1 MMRDYEEQEW
11 RPRTKLGRLVHS
23 GQITTIH
30 EALYCGLPLRES
42 QLVDKLLPT
51 MEDEVLDVNMVQRMT
66 DSGRRVRFTVTVV
79 VGNSDG
85 YVGLGM
91 AKIREVGPAIRRAI
105 EEAKTNVIEVR
116 RGCGSWE
123 CGCGTPHTVPFEV
136 TGRSGSVRVTLK
148 PAPRGIGLAVGDVAK
163 HVLRLAGV
171 KDCWGFTQGK
181 TRTTVNYAK
190 AVYAALAA
198 TQDVKVQQ
206 RLKDHL
212 AIHTGATTVQGDLAA
227 VATPEGAVAP
237 GAAAAGAGGAQ
248 ALTGGEAQ

>member
-11 RPRTKLGRLVHS
+11 RPRTKLGRLVHG
-23 GQITTIH
+23 GQITSIQ
-30 EALYCGLPLRES
+30 EALYCGLPLREP

-148 PAPRGIGLAVGDVAK
+148 PAPRGIGLAVG
-163 HVLRLAGV
+163 
-171 KDCWGFTQGK
+171 
-181 TRTTVNYAK
+181 
-190 AVYAALAA
+190 
-198 TQDVKVQQ
+198 
-206 RLKDHL
+206 
-212 AIHTGATTVQGDLAA
+212 
-227 VATPEGAVAP
+227 
-237 GAAAAGAGGAQ
+237 
-248 ALTGGEAQ
+248 